1 MTPGSHSY
9 ELELGKSQGASMRR
23 IFWAK
28 MVIVGFLLLFVFLET
43 VEARDYRVRKKAGGF
58 TFDIALN
65 RNPPVLGDN
74 DIRIHI
80 KDAQGNPVQDV
91 RVLVTY
97 YMPPM
102 SGMPP
107 MNYTIPTQLKNKAYC
122 ATMDLIMTGPWN
134 IVIRL
139 RNQGKWMK
147 IIFPIDVR

>member
-1 MTPGSHSY
+1 
-9 ELELGKSQGASMRR
+9 
-23 IFWAK
+23 

-43 VEARDYRVRKKAGGF
+43 VEARDYRVRKKAGGY

>member
-1 MTPGSHSY
+1 MNPGSHSH
-9 ELELGKSQGASMRR
+9 ELESKRSQGTSMRR

-28 MVIVGFLLLFVFLET
+28 MVIAGFLMLFVFLET
-43 VEARDYRVRKKAGGF
+43 AEARDYRVRKKAGGF
-58 TFDIALN
+58 TFDITLN

-80 KDAQGNPVQDV
+80 KDAQGHPVQEA

-102 SGMPP
+102 PGMPP
-107 MNYTIPTQLKNKAYC
+107 MNYTIPTQLKDTAYC

-139 RNQGKWMK
+139 RNQGRWMK
-147 IIFPIDVR
+147 TIFPIDVR